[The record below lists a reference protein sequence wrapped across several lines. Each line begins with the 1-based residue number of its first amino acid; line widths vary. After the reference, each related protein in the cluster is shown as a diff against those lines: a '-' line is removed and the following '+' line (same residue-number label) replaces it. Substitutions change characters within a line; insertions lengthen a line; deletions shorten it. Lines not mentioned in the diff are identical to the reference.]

1 MNDSQKPQFLHL
13 LATTLAMY
21 GKSMPEAAIAKAWIA
36 EVAAPYPFEIVR
48 AAMQNYCDE
57 NGEFAPVPAGIAMR
71 CKLMDNRPGP
81 EEAWAT
87 ALNSRDESNTV
98 VWTSECASA
107 FALCQPV
114 LATGDEVGARM
125 AFKEVYIRLVA
136 LARAQ
141 QRPAEWS
148 ASLGWSDRGSHER
161 RTNALSEAERR
172 GLLLRTPIVGVLEG
186 PKPTSDTRAR
196 EQLQS
201 IRKMLAD
208 GERDKRRKLE
218 WREYELYLD
227 DLLYKALTYTFVEQY
242 LRDTQSTSP
251 IRVTADS
258 PKKNKDSA
266 LQPSTS
272 DCAPPRTGCS
282 NQRSLHRTT
291 KAMKHIVKPIAA
303 ETDRRLGGRHPKL
316 PLATCNGASRG
327 I

>member
-1 MNDSQKPQFLHL
+1 MDDSQKPQFLQL

-36 EVAAPYPFEIVR
+36 AVAPYPLDIVR
-48 AAMQNYCDE
+48 AALQTYCDE

-71 CKLMDNRPGP
+71 CKLMDGRPGA
-81 EEAWAT
+81 EAAWAT

-114 LATGDEVGARM
+114 LAAGDEVGARM

-161 RTNALSEAERR
+161 RLNALGEAERR
-172 GLLLRTPIVGVLEG
+172 GLLLPAPIAGLLEG
-186 PKPTSDTRAR
+186 PQPTSDTNAR
-196 EQLQS
+196 EQLQT

-218 WREYELYLD
+218 WREYEIYLD
-227 DLLYKALTYTFVEQY
+227 DLLYKALTNTFVEEYQ
-242 LRDTQSTSP
+242 RDTQNTSP
-251 IRVTADS
+251 FRVTAHS
-258 PKKNKDSA
+258 PTRNKDSA
-266 LQPSTS
+266 LRQSTF
-272 DCAPPRTGCS
+272 DCASPVQAAITNHNSRTMETMKGIV
-282 NQRSLHRTT
+282 RSLD
-291 KAMKHIVKPIAA
+291 V
-303 ETDRRLGGRHPKL
+303 ETDRRLGDRHPKRHQ
-316 PLATCNGASRG
+316 AISNGASHG